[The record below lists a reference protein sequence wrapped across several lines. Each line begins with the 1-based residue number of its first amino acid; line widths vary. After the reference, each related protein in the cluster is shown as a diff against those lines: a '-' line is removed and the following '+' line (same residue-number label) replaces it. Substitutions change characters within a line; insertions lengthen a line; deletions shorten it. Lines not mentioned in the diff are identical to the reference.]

1 MYKHAARFVGRS
13 PWTVSRNAEMMFEG
27 HRRACLE
34 YRHQTI
40 CVGIDNLCHALL
52 DAAEARIPRKVKK
65 LMRPLGD
72 RILEG
77 RRGVRGFGSSRMN
90 CRSGLL
96 LPGTGSRCPYLR
108 FQFIKEN

>member
-13 PWTVSRNAEMMFEG
+13 PWTVSRNAELMFEG

-52 DAAEARIPRKVKK
+52 DTAEARIP
-65 LMRPLGD
+65 M
-72 RILEG
+72 
-77 RRGVRGFGSSRMN
+77 
-90 CRSGLL
+90 
-96 LPGTGSRCPYLR
+96 
-108 FQFIKEN
+108 